1 MNVNDCLLKS
11 PSAFLL
17 PDGSAQYLR
26 EIPPSQ
32 LIGPSF
38 ASFSKSGPLAD
49 GYLSIYLNTAGGPTR
64 VSGGSFGTQLID
76 ALPIDA
82 RLQGYV
88 QATITKLDG
97 ILDVDFQ
104 LIGDPLTADL
114 CIYLDREINVG
125 ASGAGKT
132 LGLALANQAGQRGFW
147 EVFVDGV
154 ALAGQVDYLH
164 YALIHEIGHV
174 LGLEHPFDAGDG
186 DVFESA
192 RYQESA
198 YPEETVMAYRRP
210 LFGGWPEWYSNNDLD
225 ALIELWGAELQLFT
239 PRGDQIVGQDYSEAL
254 NGGQG
259 NDVISGMGGNDLLY
273 GGRGDDLIN
282 GNKGNDRV
290 FGNLGNDTLRG
301 GQGSDV
307 LDGGPGDDT
316 LWGDR
321 GSDLFRVSEGSD
333 RVMDFNPFEGDRL
346 VLSLG
351 AAYDLV
357 EERDGIRLNS
367 AVGSLVVSRVTP
379 GGIQLSTAD
388 VPSWIQLG

>member
-1 MNVNDCLLKS
+1 
-11 PSAFLL
+11 
-17 PDGSAQYLR
+17 
-26 EIPPSQ
+26 
-32 LIGPSF
+32 
-38 ASFSKSGPLAD
+38 
-49 GYLSIYLNTAGGPTR
+49 
-64 VSGGSFGTQLID
+64 
-76 ALPIDA
+76 
-82 RLQGYV
+82 
-88 QATITKLDG
+88 
-97 ILDVDFQ
+97 
-104 LIGDPLTADL
+104 
-114 CIYLDREINVG
+114 
-125 ASGAGKT
+125 
-132 LGLALANQAGQRGFW
+132 
-147 EVFVDGV
+147 
-154 ALAGQVDYLH
+154 
-164 YALIHEIGHV
+164 
-174 LGLEHPFDAGDG
+174 
-186 DVFESA
+186 
-192 RYQESA
+192 
-198 YPEETVMAYRRP
+198 MAYRRP